1 MPETLPPSMS
11 LYPVAY
17 TPAKGSFE
25 YYSAS
30 GKYLGAWGSGAFADF
45 RGLLESEYQ
54 DVLTFQR
61 RVQERVAETADPTED
76 PGWSKPLIGPIA
88 QAMFEASKAIV
99 VQANQ
104 DTLIN
109 KLFNDARAAH
119 GEEHGAYLVYSLKLG
134 TLSLIRAT
142 NRAPQ
147 SQRRTRFHWDIGTDA
162 SGRAVM
168 PTDATQVV
176 IGTIHTH
183 WDDQA
188 REAPELSRDV
198 DLPSARTMKF
208 VVYALDRRYLHRA
221 DPDGTP
227 HNKMTRDISDVL
239 SPALRVYGK
248 SFTP

>member
-1 MPETLPPSMS
+1 MFETPATS
-11 LYPVAY
+11 LQLSIVSYV
-17 TPAKGSFE
+17 PAKGSFE

-30 GKYLGAWGSGAFADF
+30 GKYLGAWGSGAFAGF

-61 RVQERVAETADPTED
+61 RVQERAAEIADPNED
-76 PGWSKPLIGPIA
+76 PGWSKPVIGPIA
-88 QAMFEASKAIV
+88 QAMFETSRAIV
-99 VQANQ
+99 VQSNQ

-109 KLFNDARAAH
+109 KLFDDAKAAH
-119 GEEHGAYLVYSLKLG
+119 GEEQGAYLVYSLKLG

-142 NRAPQ
+142 NGAPQ
-147 SQRRTRFHWDIGTDA
+147 AERKTRFLWSLGKDA

-168 PTDATQVV
+168 PTDSSRVV

-183 WDDQA
+183 WDDQG
-188 REAPELSRDV
+188 REVPELSRDV

-208 VVYALDRRYLHRA
+208 VVYALDRKYLHRA

-227 HNKMTRDISDVL
+227 HNKMTRSISDVL

>member
-1 MPETLPPSMS
+1 MQLPPMG
-11 LYPVAY
+11 Y

-25 YYSAS
+25 YYSAA
-30 GKYLGAWGSGAFADF
+30 GKYLGTWGRGAFAGF

-54 DVLTFQR
+54 GVIAFQQ
-61 RVQERVAETADPTED
+61 RVQSRVAEVADPNED

-88 QAMFEASKAIV
+88 QAMFEASKQIV
-99 VQANQ
+99 VQGNQ

-109 KLFNDARAAH
+109 KLFNDAKAGH
-119 GEEHGAYLVYSLKLG
+119 GDEQGAYLVYSLKLG

-142 NRAPQ
+142 NQAPPA
-147 SQRRTRFHWDIGTDA
+147 QRRTRFHWNLGKDA

-168 PTDATQVV
+168 PNDATQVV

-183 WDDQA
+183 WDDQG

-198 DLPSARTMKF
+198 DLPSARTAKI
-208 VVYALDRRYLHRA
+208 VVYAVDRKYLHRA

-227 HNKMTRDISDVL
+227 HNKMTRNITDIL
-239 SPALRVYGK
+239 SPALRAYGK